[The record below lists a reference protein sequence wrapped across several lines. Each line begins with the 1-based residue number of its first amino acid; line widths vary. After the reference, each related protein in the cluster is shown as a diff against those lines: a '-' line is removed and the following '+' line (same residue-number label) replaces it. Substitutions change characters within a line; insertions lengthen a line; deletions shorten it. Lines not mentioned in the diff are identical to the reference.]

1 MEMIAASRFFLRSF
15 PACFSP
21 DPCAYRTLLF
31 GGGDPPSSIEISML
45 MLPFQRST
53 CQCLKVT
60 ELPLVKSE
68 RAQYN
73 IFIVLLKG
81 LGRLSSSAG
90 ANDDSGGF

>member
-1 MEMIAASRFFLRSF
+1 
-15 PACFSP
+15 
-21 DPCAYRTLLF
+21 
-31 GGGDPPSSIEISML
+31 ML

-53 CQCLKVT
+53 CQCLKVA

-73 IFIVLLKG
+73 IFIVLLKR

-90 ANDDSGGF
+90 AYEIQAAFDLARPERRM